1 MGATG
6 LLDLLMKGT
15 LFALACVA
23 VVGSAHAADLGLANQ
38 FNAFVFG
45 NANTSGGHAD
55 GAVAVGGNW
64 TGSGYDVLQHNAP
77 ANVLGDPKIG
87 MYVGGNVSYSHGGSI
102 NNAGNARVKGN
113 FFSQNPYNV
122 NGGHLY
128 VGGTRTGNVNGS
140 WTDQTDTVD
149 LGVFNTQLAYS
160 LAQSAAIAALGGE
173 LIDTSN
179 PNNWHIN
186 ASLQGGA
193 MKVYT
198 IDAANL
204 GGNRTLDIAN
214 LSLTDTVL
222 INVTGGNVNGFGI
235 TVNTSTGGYDKILW
249 NYQGSYFNINNRA
262 LHGSLLAPNATVDQ
276 RQNIDGTLIAQNWN
290 VFNSVEMH
298 YGQFTGNAV
307 PEPATMAVVG
317 LGVAALMRSR
327 KR

>member
-1 MGATG
+1 MRWLRRRRRLTAPQDYRSFLTWVLLNQTCELCTALRGLILGAPG

-15 LFALACVA
+15 LFALTCVA

-45 NANTSGGHAD
+45 NANTNGGHAD

-64 TGSGYDVLQHNAP
+64 TGSGYDVLQHNAT

-87 MYVGGNVSYSHGGSI
+87 MYVGGNVSYSNGGSI

-128 VGGTRTGNVNGS
+128 VGGTRTGNVNGN
-140 WTDQTDTVD
+140 WTDHTDTVD

-193 MKVYT
+193 TKVYT

-222 INVTGGNVNGFGI
+222 INVTGGMSTALASRSTRARVDTTISSG
-235 TVNTSTGGYDKILW
+235 TTREATSTSTIARSTARCSRLT
-249 NYQGSYFNINNRA
+249 QPSTSARI
-262 LHGSLLAPNATVDQ
+262 SMAP
-276 RQNIDGTLIAQNWN
+276 
-290 VFNSVEMH
+290 
-298 YGQFTGNAV
+298 
-307 PEPATMAVVG
+307 
-317 LGVAALMRSR
+317 
-327 KR
+327 